1 MEPSVTLTQSIGS
14 ALYMAPEVEGERP
27 YSLPADV
34 FSFGAVAFEMYHLM
48 ATGDNF
54 YDEWNYLDGVP

>member
-1 MEPSVTLTQSIGS
+1 
-14 ALYMAPEVEGERP
+14 MAPEVEGERP